1 MTGVWVN
8 AAAAFAGGC
17 IGVLLKKGISKRVE
31 QAALSMVGLSVVII
45 GLNGVIASMFKAD
58 PATGALR
65 DSGALVLLVSLVAG
79 AVIGE
84 LWRLEDHINR
94 FGDRIEKRLGSEG
107 FSKGFISAS
116 LIFSVGAMSVVGSL
130 NQGLRGDSG
139 VLLVKRALDFVT
151 AVILGSTLGAGV
163 PFAGITLL
171 IYQGAMALA
180 AGWLSAMVTDGLLG
194 LICMGGYCIV
204 ICIGT
209 NFLGV
214 TKISTANLL
223 PALLGPVIYNLVI
236 NVKI

>member
-84 LWRLEDHINR
+84 LWRLEDHIKR
-94 FGDRIEKRLGSEG
+94 FGDRIERGWVP
-107 FSKGFISAS
+107 KGFLRAYQRF
-116 LIFSVGAMSVVGSL
+116 LIFSVEPCRWWAPSFRGSGAT
-130 NQGLRGDSG
+130 R
-139 VLLVKRALDFVT
+139 VLLVKSAWILSP

-163 PFAGITLL
+163 LSPESRCLFIREPWRWRRAGFRRWSPT
-171 IYQGAMALA
+171 GP
-180 AGWLSAMVTDGLLG
+180 G
-194 LICMGGYCIV
+194 LICMVGYCIV

-209 NFLGV
+209 NFMGCQKNQYGQFTAGV
-214 TKISTANLL
+214 TWTSHL
-223 PALLGPVIYNLVI
+223 
-236 NVKI
+236 